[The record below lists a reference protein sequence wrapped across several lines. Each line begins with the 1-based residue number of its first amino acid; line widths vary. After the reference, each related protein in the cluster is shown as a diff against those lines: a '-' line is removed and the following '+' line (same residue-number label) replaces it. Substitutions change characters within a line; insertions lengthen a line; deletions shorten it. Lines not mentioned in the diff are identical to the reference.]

1 MIARI
6 VYWASLVRN
15 LLCNLGFYEVWLNR
29 EVGDEKIFLKIV
41 KQRLHDQFC
50 QIWHEELENS
60 SRALFYRNISDLHF
74 LEYLDF
80 ITIRKFR
87 VAFTK
92 LRASSHRPEVET
104 GRWTRPNS
112 VPFDQR
118 VCKVCIK
125 LEDEFHFIL

>member
-80 ITIRKFR
+80 ITIRKLR

-92 LRASSHRPEVET
+92 LCLTVRLGVRH
-104 GRWTRPNS
+104 G
-112 VPFDQR
+112 
-118 VCKVCIK
+118 
-125 LEDEFHFIL
+125 L